1 VLDSAERAQL
11 KSMVRSRSVP
21 AALQARAQIVLASAG
36 GEPNSSIAAR
46 LGYTNATVGKWRR
59 RFMER
64 RISGL
69 YDELRPGILT
79 TSSLI
84 TT

>member
-1 VLDSAERAQL
+1 MLSAPLCELRGELLDQGL
-11 KSMVRSRSVP
+11 LL
-21 AALQARAQIVLASAG
+21 LQARAQIVLASAG